1 MTITKDDRYHLHQ
14 QLEGALDERG
24 ATTMMELLPPVG
36 WADVATK
43 RDLDQLEERT
53 ELRFDKV
60 DMRLQGVDQRFDQLD
75 QRFDQLDQ
83 RLSRTDRHIDDA
95 TDKMASKLRAE
106 FADAGRKTQ
115 GVLLTAIIAGTGF
128 LAALSVF
135 GPT

>member
-1 MTITKDDRYHLHQ
+1 MTITEDDRYHLHQ

-60 DMRLQGVDQRFDQLD
+60 DIRFQGVDQRFDQLD

-83 RLSRTDRHIDDA
+83 RLGRMDRHIDDA
-95 TDKMASKLRAE
+95 TDKIASKLRAE

-115 GVLLTAIIAGTGF
+115 GVLLTAIVAGTGF

>member
-83 RLSRTDRHIDDA
+83 RLGRTDQHIDDA

>member
-1 MTITKDDRYHLHQ
+1 
-14 QLEGALDERG
+14 
-24 ATTMMELLPPVG
+24 MMELLPPVG

-60 DMRLQGVDQRFDQLD
+60 DIRFQGVDQRFDQLD
-75 QRFDQLDQ
+75 QRFDQRFDQLDQ
-83 RLSRTDRHIDDA
+83 RLGRMDRHIDDA
-95 TDKMASKLRAE
+95 TDNMASKLRAE